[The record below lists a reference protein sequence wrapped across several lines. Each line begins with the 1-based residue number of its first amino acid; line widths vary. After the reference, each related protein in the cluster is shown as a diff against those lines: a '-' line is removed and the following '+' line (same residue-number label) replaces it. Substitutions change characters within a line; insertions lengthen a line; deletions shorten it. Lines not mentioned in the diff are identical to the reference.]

1 MCVAAQIQENYEQMK
16 KLVDELKSTTSY
28 VMAGGKQGEKA
39 IQRHTSKGKLLV
51 RDRIKR
57 LIDPK

>member
-1 MCVAAQIQENYEQMK
+1 MK